1 MARGKGQLDRILRV
15 RTLQLGMTRAE
26 EVRAHAKIANE
37 ADLADRI
44 AKLADSVAPA
54 PAEAGSGF

>member
-26 EVRAHAKIANE
+26 EVRAQE
-37 ADLADRI
+37 
-44 AKLADSVAPA
+44 
-54 PAEAGSGF
+54 